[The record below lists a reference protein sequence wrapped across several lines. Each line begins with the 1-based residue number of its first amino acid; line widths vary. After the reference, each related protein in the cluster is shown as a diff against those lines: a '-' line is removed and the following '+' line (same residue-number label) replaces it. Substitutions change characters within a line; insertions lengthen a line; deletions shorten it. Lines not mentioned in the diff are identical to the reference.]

1 MVILGNA
8 AHAVPPTT
16 RRGVYQDFEDVYM
29 LASLL
34 AKLDEKITLTKSLEY
49 WQSFRQERV
58 DRILDLTR
66 SMNNKRLPPAEQA
79 KLPEGAVWK
88 GRAEDTGQMT
98 WRHAP
103 DLEKLVNEWLEGHK
117 KQIATDGCYLKG
129 YLGHQGWLVF
139 SVHVEHF

>member
-1 MVILGNA
+1 MILGDA

-16 RRGVYQDFEDVYM
+16 GQGVNQAFENVYI
-29 LASLL
+29 LALLL

-66 SMNNKRLPPAEQA
+66 SMNNKRLPPAEQE

-88 GRAEDTGQMT
+88 GRAEDMEQMT
-98 WRHAP
+98 WLYAP

-117 KQIATDGCYLKG
+117 KQVAADGCCLKG
-129 YLGHQGWLVF
+129 YLGRGWWLVF
-139 SVHVEHF
+139 SVHIEHF

>member
-1 MVILGNA
+1 MVILGEA
-8 AHAVPPTT
+8 AYAVLPTT
-16 RRGVYQDFEDVYM
+16 GQGVNQAFEDVYM
-29 LASLL
+29 LALFL

-88 GRAEDTGQMT
+88 RRAEDTEQMT
-98 WRHAP
+98 WLYAP

-117 KQIATDGCYLKG
+117 KQVAADGCCLKG
-129 YLGHQGWLVF
+129 YLGRG
-139 SVHVEHF
+139 